1 MVLLSIPPATAM
13 VQAPDFPTQ
22 VSSPIGAID
31 PAVLESAVMADA
43 GLPEGLGLQL
53 PDLEAEIPDVEF
65 ERQIDIA
72 WQVCDR
78 FDLQTDIWRGR
89 ILRLVRDRERQR
101 GDGRGGGFLNWLKE
115 HEISKSQAYTWIE
128 LADSADTLLASQQLD
143 SASVER
149 FSKRAFVETA
159 QAPVEV
165 QQMVA
170 ESAQQGNRITRRE
183 VRELSDQ
190 WTAMT
195 SDLIPAQV
203 REKAAANAIP
213 TRYMAPL
220 VKEMEK
226 LPETHRQALRTEIA
240 ENPDVETLKQVT
252 SDARY
257 LARYLESAAQ
267 VRCLEE
273 SDIDIEMALEEALRL
288 GALNL
293 TADLMTQAAR
303 VEQTIAK
310 LYTTWKRVGDLAEQL
325 YLASGAST
333 PHLRRLLEALTPL
346 SEETVETQLGSD
358 INCRTI
364 RLTIREDNPSQIPAS
379 ENEGH
384 DLEL

>member
-1 MVLLSIPPATAM
+1 M
-13 VQAPDFPTQ
+13 VQAPQFP
-22 VSSPIGAID
+22 AHID
-31 PAVLESAVMADA
+31 PAILESTVFADSA
-43 GLPEGLGLQL
+43 LPDDLGLHLPDPEDEQLPEV
-53 PDLEAEIPDVEF
+53 DF
-65 ERQIDIA
+65 ERQIDMA

-89 ILRLVRDRERQR
+89 ILRLVRDRERKR
-101 GDGRGGGFLNWLKE
+101 GDGRGGGFLNWLKN
-115 HEISKSQAYTWIE
+115 HEISKSQAYAWIE
-128 LADSADTLLASQQLD
+128 LADSADTLLQAHNLD

-159 QAPVEV
+159 QAPTEV

-195 SDLIPAQV
+195 SDLLPSQV

-226 LPETHRQALRTEIA
+226 LPETHRQALTTEIA
-240 ENPDVETLKQVT
+240 ENPDVETVKQVT
-252 SDARY
+252 SEARY
-257 LARYLESAAQ
+257 LSRYLEAAGQ

-273 SDIDIEMALEEALRL
+273 SGLDLEMALEEALRL

-293 TADLMTQAAR
+293 TADLMAQATR
-303 VEQTIAK
+303 IEQTLAR
-310 LYTTWKRVGDLAEQL
+310 LYTSWKRAGDLAEQL

-333 PHLRRLLEALTPL
+333 PHLRRLLESLTPL
-346 SEETVETQLGSD
+346 SQETIETQLGSD
-358 INCRTI
+358 IHCRTI
-364 RLTIREDNPSQIPAS
+364 RVTIREENPSQIPVQPS
-379 ENEGH
+379 EE
-384 DLEL
+384 